1 MAGPGAG
8 GSHHDGGRSVSVAVD
23 DSFIPVFVRAG
34 SIVPTGRDIQ
44 HSGEDTGGYL
54 KVLVY
59 PGADAS
65 FTLYEDDG
73 TSMDYLDGEQLR
85 IPLEWDDDSRT
96 LTIGRSEGGYDG
108 MPAVR
113 QIDVCVDG
121 DTRSVIYSGRKIRL
135 KF

>member
-1 MAGPGAG
+1 M
-8 GSHHDGGRSVSVAVD
+8 
-23 DSFIPVFVRAG
+23 FVRAG

-121 DTRSVIYSGRKIRL
+121 DTRSVTYSGRKIRL